1 MKQTRILVVDDVEG
15 IRVFVSL
22 VLKRMGYD
30 NVGTAAGT
38 DEALE
43 KAINNQYDLIL
54 LDIYMPPTS
63 GLALLKELRVCCP
76 DSKVVMCSANN
87 SDENIHT
94 AMTDGAEG
102 FLVKP
107 FTAVGLSDLLN
118 RLGL

>member
-1 MKQTRILVVDDVEG
+1 MKQTHILVVDDVEG

-30 NVGTAAGT
+30 NVDTAAGAE
-38 DEALE
+38 EALE
-43 KAINNQYDLIL
+43 KAINNQHDLIL
-54 LDIYMPPTS
+54 LDINMPPTS
-63 GLALLKELRVCCP
+63 GLALLKELRLCCP

-87 SDENIHT
+87 SDENINT
-94 AMTDGAEG
+94 ALNDGAEG

-107 FTAVGLSDLLN
+107 FTAVGLSGRLN